1 MKRLWLSGISKLGN
15 RIFVRK
21 NPIRAVS
28 YTTFLLYIYPC
39 CLHHHGQSCI
49 SSFHVSSYFQVMVE
63 KSNIKGVQETS
74 CICTGGP
81 LIVLKNGSIFLAKP
95 YYENTNKIGV
105 LWEELENLLNKQKP
119 YYREIRTMRGLT
131 VLHAYCYYLMRY
143 QSQSQ
148 FCTLKMSHANVHLKT
163 ITKQLKGKIC
173 LALHRTMIVVPNLL
187 HVF

>member
-1 MKRLWLSGISKLGN
+1 MWKNNFIFRPLPWANSKKTSRYGFWKDSGK
-15 RIFVRK
+15 
-21 NPIRAVS
+21 
-28 YTTFLLYIYPC
+28 LYIR
-39 CLHHHGQSCI
+39 
-49 SSFHVSSYFQVMVE
+49 
-63 KSNIKGVQETS
+63 
-74 CICTGGP
+74 GP

-95 YYENTNKIGV
+95 YYENTNKIAV